1 MEWDFTPED
10 VINGRAAY
18 GLENFRADLASEVR
32 MNLGSAHEE
41 EIRRDFA
48 VIYDLCYWL
57 ATGRDFES
65 FLAGLGEAP
74 EAIRLA
80 KSVRDYMG
88 SNVEMLGA
96 ILQRMIMER
105 VEGGMPLERAV
116 EGVAAY
122 HASVVGE
129 DFPLASPPCEGSL
142 RS

>member
-10 VINGRAAY
+10 VIKGQAAY
-18 GLENFRADLASEVR
+18 GLENFRSDLANEVR
-32 MNLGSAHEE
+32 MNLGGTLDEE
-41 EIRRDFA
+41 FRRAFA

-80 KSVRDYMG
+80 KSVHEYMD

-96 ILQRMIMER
+96 ILQRMIMQR
-105 VEGGMPLERAV
+105 VESGMPLERAIQ
-116 EGVAAY
+116 GVAAH
-122 HASVVGE
+122 HASVVGQE
-129 DFPLASPPCEGSL
+129 HFHDGGS
-142 RS
+142 

>member
-10 VINGRAAY
+10 VIKGQAAY
-18 GLENFRADLASEVR
+18 GLENFRSDLANEVR
-32 MNLGSAHEE
+32 INLGGTLDEE
-41 EIRRDFA
+41 FHRNFA

-80 KSVRDYMG
+80 KSVRDYMD

-105 VEGGMPLERAV
+105 VESGMQLEQALH
-116 EGVAAY
+116 EVAMQ
-122 HASVVGE
+122 HGR
-129 DFPLASPPCEGSL
+129 LAGREPC
-142 RS
+142 